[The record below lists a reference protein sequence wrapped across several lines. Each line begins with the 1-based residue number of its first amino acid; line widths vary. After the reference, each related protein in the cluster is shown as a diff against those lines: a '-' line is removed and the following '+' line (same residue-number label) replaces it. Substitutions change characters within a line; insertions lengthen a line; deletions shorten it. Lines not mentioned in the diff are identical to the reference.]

1 VSIFCPDFQF
11 VEDLIMAHQQPSPAS
26 ATQLSSEQ
34 REHAD
39 RILQHLR
46 THADQ
51 HLQELAILLA
61 SKPDSEL
68 FGQTEFEARDILH
81 RIGAQAVQTAVNA
94 RQKKGVPGC

>member
-1 VSIFCPDFQF
+1 
-11 VEDLIMAHQQPSPAS
+11 MARKPSSPTTA
-26 ATQLSSEQ
+26 AELNSEQ
-34 REHAD
+34 QAHAD

-51 HLQELAILLA
+51 HLQELAVLLA

-68 FGQTEFEARDILH
+68 FGQTEFEARDIIL
-81 RIGAQAVQTAVNA
+81 RIGAQAMQAAVNE

>member
-1 VSIFCPDFQF
+1 
-11 VEDLIMAHQQPSPAS
+11 MASKQPSS
-26 ATQLSSEQ
+26 ANAAELSSEQ
-34 REHAD
+34 QEHAD
-39 RILQHLR
+39 RILRHLR

-51 HLQELAILLA
+51 HLQELAVLLA

-81 RIGAQAVQTAVNA
+81 RIGAQAVQAAVNE